1 MGGECGLRGEIK
13 LPAIN
18 HHHTMSTMCQM
29 NVDQRGNVRKLNTN
43 TQMLPKGKQHYIEK
57 FSVLR
62 MNAAGFIFG
71 TAENIMNTPGWDTTG
86 IANDEASLAQEWS
99 VFNHKAE
106 NFS

>member
-13 LPAIN
+13 VPAIN
-18 HHHTMSTMCQM
+18 HHHAASTMCQM
-29 NVDQRGNVRKLNTN
+29 KVDQNGNVKRIKTN
-43 TQMLPKGKQHYIEK
+43 TDDLPKGKQHYIEK

-71 TAENIMNTPGWDTTG
+71 TAENIMHTPGWDTNS
-86 IANDEASLAQEWS
+86 IANDEASLSQEWS